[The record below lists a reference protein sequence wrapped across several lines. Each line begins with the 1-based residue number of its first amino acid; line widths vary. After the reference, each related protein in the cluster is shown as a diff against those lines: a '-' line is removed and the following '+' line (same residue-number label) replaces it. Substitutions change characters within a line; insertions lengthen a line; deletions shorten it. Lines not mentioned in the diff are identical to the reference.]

1 MSKIPFVNNDTTTP
15 VVGDIVRSSGQNFG
29 AVLALADTTAHAEGL
44 IGVWATTPG
53 PGYSGDVCTDSIVE
67 VNCTE
72 TVLPGDRLYI
82 SATTAG
88 KATKVAPAIPVAIGT
103 VVATRTVNGVCL
115 ATLPI
120 GSGSSES
127 STSVAATGSLTT
139 IAVASYTDG
148 DYFTLGD
155 GTHAVVKIEPRAKA
169 LGSITFLDKVSI
181 SDNETLV
188 IDDGTHTITFEAQ
201 VTEDFETVGSTTVV
215 DLTGATDA
223 QSVAVLYRAAI
234 NGIVAGL
241 TVTAALPV
249 AGVMSLTND
258 ATGSIGNVTITGT
271 AGFTKTGMSRGLGGD
286 TPVVGGTV
294 VDLTG
299 LTSATEGAVAIAD
312 GLNALG
318 ASTLNLTATSS
329 SGVVSLIN
337 NTVGAAGN
345 VTITENVSNAGFSV
359 SGMSGGR
366 DDVQGLITTA
376 GATASN
382 ALGTASVTGTT
393 GTAGGKVVLDVG
405 ATISVNKLT
414 IASAAVTSGV
424 FTAFTHTAAAHTG
437 LTATTEVPDVL
448 FNLAA
453 TKTWAAGALTTQRD
467 FVIKARTYAF
477 ASASVVSDGAT
488 LAIEGPPIAGGNA
501 TITRPKAFWVQSGIS
516 RFDGV
521 TIFSLGSAAA
531 PAIADQA
538 DPTKGFFFAG
548 TTTTGSIGFSI
559 NGVVQAT
566 LTTTGLGVGVTAPGS
581 AVDARSAIATGGAVG
596 NLQLID
602 TTTQSAGHGGAI
614 LFGGA
619 YTGTTV
625 TTGAAIRCSKTN
637 STGGEFGFGL
647 QFYTRPNG
655 GSATLNLVITDGGN
669 VVLGTGGVAG
679 ATAAKCLVL
688 TNAATAPAASADLCH
703 LYAADIAAGR
713 ATLATYCEEAVAAD
727 VALASTHS
735 LIEFI
740 NGAKYKRMLVAVA

>member
-249 AGVMSLTND
+249 AGVMPLTND

-382 ALGTASVTGTT
+382 ALGTASVTGVT
-393 GTAGGKVVLDVG
+393 GTGAVVLVE
-405 ATISVNKLT
+405 ATTYTLTYTDADFIVASTVASKKL
-414 IASAAVTSGV
+414 
-424 FTAFTHTAAAHTG
+424 FT
-437 LTATTEVPDVL
+437 LTARQKL
-448 FNLAA
+448 L
-453 TKTWAAGALTTQRD
+453 GA
-467 FVIKARTYAF
+467 I
-477 ASASVVSDGAT
+477 
-488 LAIEGPPIAGGNA
+488 I
-501 TITRPKAFWVQSGIS
+501 
-516 RFDGV
+516 
-521 TIFSLGSAAA
+521 
-531 PAIADQA
+531 
-538 DPTKGFFFAG
+538 DPQVAFAG
-548 TTTTGSIGFSI
+548 TAISA
-559 NGVVQAT
+559 AT
-566 LTTTGLGVGVTAPGS
+566 
-581 AVDARSAIATGGAVG
+581 
-596 NLQLID
+596 
-602 TTTQSAGHGGAI
+602 
-614 LFGGA
+614 
-619 YTGTTV
+619 
-625 TTGAAIRCSKTN
+625 CSV
-637 STGGEFGFGL
+637 
-647 QFYTRPNG
+647 
-655 GSATLNLVITDGGN
+655 GSATSGSEEIYVPA
-669 VVLGTGGVAG
+669 LGIMQI
-679 ATAAKCLVL
+679 
-688 TNAATAPAASADLCH
+688 AATASEGGLFSGRDLASPDADL
-703 LYAADIAAGR
+703 DVV
-713 ATLATYCEEAVAAD
+713 ATFTATGAN
-727 VALASTHS
+727 
-735 LIEFI
+735 FG
-740 NGAKYKRMLVAVA
+740 NGAATVLTAGKVWITVYAVTLPAGT